1 MQFHSQ
7 QKSRAHHALDYQRLA
22 QLIAETGPP
31 NETSMAAGLKEGSY
45 WEKIAT
51 EYVKGP
57 PERSMIK
64 AIYNLWRSDYFVK
77 LVTEMLQLKV
87 RYENIYK
94 DHEVF
99 S

>member
-1 MQFHSQ
+1 M
-7 QKSRAHHALDYQRLA
+7 
-22 QLIAETGPP
+22 IAETGPP
-31 NETSMAAGLKEGSY
+31 NETRMAAGLKEGSY

-57 PERSMIK
+57 PERNMIK
-64 AIYNLWRSDYFVK
+64 AIYNLWRSNYVVK
-77 LVTEMLQLKV
+77 LVTEMLELKV

>member
-1 MQFHSQ
+1 M
-7 QKSRAHHALDYQRLA
+7 KLA
-22 QLIAETGPP
+22 WVQGLRKVPTGK
-31 NETSMAAGLKEGSY
+31 KEAS
-45 WEKIAT
+45 

-64 AIYNLWRSDYFVK
+64 AIYNLWRADYFVK

>member
-1 MQFHSQ
+1 MQFTHN
-7 QKSRAHHALDYQRLA
+7 RNPGLTDALDYQRLA
-22 QLIAETGPP
+22 QLMAETGPP
-31 NETSMAAGLKEGSY
+31 NETRMAAGKEGSY

-64 AIYNLWRSDYFVK
+64 AIYNLWRSNYFVK
-77 LVTEMLQLKV
+77 LVTEMLKLKV
-87 RYENIYK
+87 SYE
-94 DHEVF
+94 DHDIF